1 MGLSLRVTMIVTE
14 MIQRE
19 NSIDSNLELE
29 KVPLEM
35 TFRYNHKYER
45 QYPLD
50 QVVSDQGIHGIYKT
64 TLIIV
69 LWRCKGT
76 REQSPNIRTN
86 KMLIWQMG

>member
-1 MGLSLRVTMIVTE
+1 MIVTE

-19 NSIDSNLELE
+19 NSIDGNLELE

-50 QVVSDQGIHGIYKT
+50 QAVSDQGTPGIYKT
-64 TLIIV
+64 SLIIV
-69 LWRCKGT
+69 LCRCKDT
-76 REQSPNIRTN
+76 CEQSPNIRTN
-86 KMLIWQMG
+86 KKMLIWQMG